1 MGRVTAARLS
11 VDVIETLKPVVGDI
25 LRDSARRLGHLAYA
39 DLRVEAVEAK
49 AAAAENGASRFSGDD
64 ASLSLGVRVLAG
76 DRAVAAGYVGLSL
89 GAADLPRLADVIRE
103 AIERAWRR
111 ATVNAEMKADA
122 RGKFGALG
130 EALADTRL
138 HPTAVSVD
146 TVPAVYA
153 IDPRAVPLTEMVALA
168 TELSREVAA
177 ADVRIKHNYVG
188 VLTQLSRELFASTEG
203 SLIDQAFALTQGGS
217 SVVTA
222 AGTVIQDLYDVMG
235 HQRGW
240 EILARGVDEPLMR
253 FPPVREFVLD
263 LAREAGALAQAPVL
277 PTSDREVVVVT
288 DPHYNTL
295 VSHEIVGHPVELDR
309 ALKMETAYAG
319 RSWLLR
325 GLDEHQL
332 GRPVA
337 SPLVTAYSDPGL
349 PGYGHY
355 RYDHEGTPARRVV
368 HIERGIFTGF
378 MNSRQTAA
386 IFGGAPN
393 GHYKATDASL
403 VPLIRMSNT
412 VFGVG
417 DRDPR
422 DIVAE
427 VEHGYYVAGHRTPS
441 IAESREN
448 FRISARSVYEIRQ
461 GQLGQRYR
469 DGGIA
474 ADSRDYLLNVDAVGR
489 DFLLYPIPNCG
500 KGQPM
505 QTKKLG
511 NGGPTMRSRARV
523 IGG

>member
-1 MGRVTAARLS
+1 
-11 VDVIETLKPVVGDI
+11 
-25 LRDSARRLGHLAYA
+25 
-39 DLRVEAVEAK
+39 
-49 AAAAENGASRFSGDD
+49 
-64 ASLSLGVRVLAG
+64 
-76 DRAVAAGYVGLSL
+76 
-89 GAADLPRLADVIRE
+89 
-103 AIERAWRR
+103 
-111 ATVNAEMKADA
+111 
-122 RGKFGALG
+122 
-130 EALADTRL
+130 
-138 HPTAVSVD
+138 
-146 TVPAVYA
+146 
-153 IDPRAVPLTEMVALA
+153 
-168 TELSREVAA
+168 
-177 ADVRIKHNYVG
+177 
-188 VLTQLSRELFASTEG
+188 
-203 SLIDQAFALTQGGS
+203 
-217 SVVTA
+217 
-222 AGTVIQDLYDVMG
+222 
-235 HQRGW
+235 
-240 EILARGVDEPLMR
+240 MR
-253 FPPVREFVLD
+253 FPSLREFVLD
-263 LAREAGALAQAPVL
+263 LAREAAALADAPVL

-325 GLDEHQL
+325 GLEEHQL

-412 VFGVG
+412 VFGAG

-422 DIVAE
+422 DLVAE

-474 ADSRDYLLNVDAVGR
+474 ADSRDYLMNVDAVGR